1 MISKE
6 EIIEKVGVLLKE
18 LSAKFEHIS
27 DSKKDIHP
35 LEFQLFEVNASYF
48 AEHTSILRKL
58 EEEANKNVVSYN
70 EDEDTEDDN
79 IPSASSESKEVNK
92 EAEEEKKPEAVVF
105 TPPISD
111 EVAEHETIDSQKTE
125 EEIPE
130 QKDNEVKE
138 EAPKEEEPVV
148 KTDSEK
154 SMTNDTGVSQAE
166 QKEPDDKPHEDKPE
180 SREEERSEPKEEEKP
195 VENKQSFSQPEPRTE
210 EPVKKPVVTNTQ
222 PQPEAAPVAKNE
234 EKVAEKNNSSEEEVV
249 SKVVIE
255 EKSVN
260 VTADRPMSLN
270 ERLSEQRKSGVSSAV
285 ESPKRY
291 QEAPQR
297 IKDIKSAISL
307 NDKLMFIKDLFNG
320 YSLAYS
326 EAIELLNRFESF
338 EDADRFLKTN
348 YAEKNNWE
356 IKQASV
362 EKLYAV
368 LRKRYG

>member
-27 DSKKDIHP
+27 KSENDVHP

-48 AEHTSILRKL
+48 AEHASILRKL
-58 EEEANKNVVSYN
+58 EEETNTNAVSYH
-70 EDEDTEDDN
+70 EDEDTEDEN
-79 IPSASSESKEVNK
+79 TPVASSRSEEVNK
-92 EAEEEKKPEAVVF
+92 GAEEEKKQEAVVF

-111 EVAEHETIDSQKTE
+111 EIAESETIDSQKTE

-130 QKDNEVKE
+130 QKDNGVKE
-138 EAPKEEEPVV
+138 EAVKEEEPMA
-148 KTDSEK
+148 KADSGK
-154 SMTNDTGVSQAE
+154 NTSDDNVSQAE
-166 QKEPDDKPHEDKPE
+166 PKESEDKSNEDKPKP
-180 SREEERSEPKEEEKP
+180 REEEKP
-195 VENKQSFSQPEPRTE
+195 VENKQSFFQPEPETPE
-210 EPVKKPVVTNTQ
+210 EPVKEPAVTNAQ
-222 PQPEAAPVAKNE
+222 PQPENAPVVKNE
-234 EKVAEKNNSSEEEVV
+234 EKAVEKNDSSEEEVV

-260 VTADRPMSLN
+260 VVSDRPKSLN
-270 ERLSEQRKSGVSSAV
+270 ERLFEQRKSGVNSAA

-338 EDADRFLKTN
+338 EDADRFLRTN
-348 YAEKNNWE
+348 YAEKNNWDS
-356 IKQASV
+356 KQASV